1 MVWGKGELDTVAEI
15 SATMVWGYYI
25 PSRVMSWERA
35 VDGCGRR
42 RGIGRNA
49 E

>member
-1 MVWGKGELDTVAEI
+1 MVAEI
-15 SATMVWGYYI
+15 SASMVWGYM

-35 VDGCGRR
+35 VDGSVRR
-42 RGIGRNA
+42 SGIGRNA

>member
-1 MVWGKGELDTVAEI
+1 MVAEI
-15 SATMVWGYYI
+15 SASMVWGYM

-35 VDGCGRR
+35 RVGAVRR
-42 RGIGRNA
+42 SGIGRNA

>member
-1 MVWGKGELDTVAEI
+1 MVAEI
-15 SATMVWGYYI
+15 SASMVWGYM

-35 VDGCGRR
+35 VDGVVRR
-42 RGIGRNA
+42 SGIGRNA

>member
-1 MVWGKGELDTVAEI
+1 MVAKT
-15 SATMVWGYYI
+15 SASIVWGYT

-35 VDGCGRR
+35 VNGCVRR
-42 RGIGRNA
+42 SGIGRNA

>member
-1 MVWGKGELDTVAEI
+1 MVAEI
-15 SATMVWGYYI
+15 SASMVWGYM

-35 VDGCGRR
+35 VDGAVRR
-42 RGIGRNA
+42 SGIGRNA